1 MQSISWYRV
10 QSDEAHPEAVRVAM
24 QDTVAPSAGSDPAVG
39 SVAVAPPSASLN
51 KSDSVSNLGSA
62 SKPPIPPRPE
72 KEKSREDSSRK
83 LNAGSAE
90 ASAESGSGSRARP
103 VPPLPTGSSQRMKS
117 SDLEER
123 PPPAAPPEDEHA
135 SANRLES
142 ALSRL
147 YSAAD
152 VPAPEQQNGDADGNA
167 FVSPAPRRARER
179 ERLQGDDNAFKTPG
193 RSASRDVFPNSAGA
207 GDNGV
212 DQNRRYVSLCI
223 SSARACLVSN
233 GSS

>member
-10 QSDEAHPEAVRVAM
+10 QSDEARPEAVRVAV
-24 QDTVAPSAGSDPAVG
+24 QDTVAPSAGSDPAAG

-83 LNAGSAE
+83 LNAGSGD

-123 PPPAAPPEDEHA
+123 PPPAAPPEDERA

-142 ALSRL
+142 ALSHCILPRMCRL
-147 YSAAD
+147 LSRMAMLTATPSCPLHLVERGRESDSKVMTTRSRRPAD
-152 VPAPEQQNGDADGNA
+152 LRPETCFPTLPVPGTMG
-167 FVSPAPRRARER
+167 
-179 ERLQGDDNAFKTPG
+179 
-193 RSASRDVFPNSAGA
+193 
-207 GDNGV
+207 
-212 DQNRRYVSLCI
+212 
-223 SSARACLVSN
+223 
-233 GSS
+233 